1 MVGLQ
6 LRCVFYCLASL
17 AIKRPIRQYSR
28 HHLSTSTKMPPA
40 QALLASQ
47 PFSGVRIPA
56 LNLIYIATSFSF
68 VFICGGF
75 LACRSIARRRR
86 PLHNSAPRFTNFG
99 SQALLSNE
107 MWRTKKRTSF
117 SPAVSTL
124 VTQSTVDASSPLR
137 LKIIPYSS
145 NASWSIDSLFHSLG
159 RPLSWGWATI
169 RLVRV
174 VASSSAASIQQSFAG
189 IKGPTASS
197 CVGLSISD
205 VSRRDGRV
213 ISLFP
218 TLYRPRATIILKF
231 LPSLRRQPIDFNGKE
246 HTGSPWHLS
255 DLEDPVTDKDGP
267 EPDIRVPD
275 RINVPQNFRS
285 IHDDAE
291 YKTEIP
297 VIPLIILSLPSS
309 EHLVDPPR
317 PAHQDEHLLSPDGTF
332 RSTGP
337 RARITAS
344 TRDVSNATRVAL
356 ASRLRERRKRPVM
369 LTSPN
374 VLANPSMAHWP
385 RWF

>member
-1 MVGLQ
+1 MP
-6 LRCVFYCLASL
+6 CISPF
-17 AIKRPIRQYSR
+17 AIKRLIRQYSR
-28 HHLSTSTKMPPA
+28 HLPSTSTKMPPT

-47 PFSGVRIPA
+47 PFAGVRVPA

-68 VFICGGF
+68 VLICGGF

-86 PLHNSAPRFTNFG
+86 PLHDRAPRFTNFG
-99 SQALLSNE
+99 SLTFLSSE
-107 MWRTKKRTSF
+107 MWRSKKRTSF
-117 SPAVSTL
+117 SPTISTL
-124 VTQSTVDASSPLR
+124 VTRSTIAASSPLT
-137 LKIIPYSS
+137 IPNPRHSS
-145 NASWSIDSLFHSLG
+145 NARWSTDSLCHSLG
-159 RPLSWGWATI
+159 RSLSWGWATI
-169 RLVRV
+169 GFVRL

-189 IKGPTASS
+189 IISPTASS
-197 CVGLSISD
+197 CVGPSISD

-218 TLYRPRATIILKF
+218 TLYRPRATRILKF
-231 LPSLRRQPIDFNGKE
+231 LPSLRRQPVDSNRTE

-255 DLEDPVTDKDGP
+255 DLEDPVTDKDD
-267 EPDIRVPD
+267 PDTIKVP
-275 RINVPQNFRS
+275 RNFRS

-291 YKTEIP
+291 CKTEIP

-309 EHLVDPPR
+309 EHLVDLR
-317 PAHQDEHLLSPDGTF
+317 PVHQDEHLLRPDGTF

-374 VLANPSMAHWP
+374 VLATPSMAHWP